1 MYTTCSARTRGNRPR
16 RRFFL
21 EHLIIMETTFDH
33 IWQLLKPAVE
43 FSTRGRIEACRRLWE
58 SFDLERQRYTYRT
71 IRDKKRCGEF
81 VHENPYFAIEDNSR
95 APRQSLA
102 ILQPPTN
109 YAGKSLPR
117 TGEFYFADYNG
128 KRGLYKREDVEAH
141 HMSNPEKFEL

>member
-1 MYTTCSARTRGNRPR
+1 MENITFEQIWSLLSPFGEYKR
-16 RRFFL
+16 R
-21 EHLIIMETTFDH
+21 
-33 IWQLLKPAVE
+33 
-43 FSTRGRIEACRRLWE
+43 EAAARRLWE
-58 SFDLERQRYTYRT
+58 NFSLDEQRAIYLR
-71 IRDKKRCGEF
+71 IQGKKQRGEF

-109 YAGKSLPR
+109 YAGKPLPR

-141 HMSNPEKFEL
+141 HMSNPQKFEI